1 MSGKWVEPD
10 KRDNVVDFVREIR
23 EKTGISRNKIIVW
36 LELPAGKYYDWKKRY
51 GKENRH
57 NGWIPRDWWLLEI
70 EKQAI
75 IDYFQRHP
83 LEGYRRLTYM
93 MMDDDIIAVSPSTTY
108 RVLQGAGLLGKRN
121 VKPSKKGTGFVQ
133 PLRAHQHWHIDIC
146 YINIDGTFYYMCT
159 ILDGYSRFV
168 VHWEIK
174 ESMKEQDVE
183 IILQR
188 AKEKFPNASSRIISD
203 NGPQFIAKDFKE
215 FIRVSGMTHVRT
227 SPYYPQSNGK
237 LERYHKSMKKET
249 VRKKAPES
257 FSQARRVMH
266 DYVEHYNYKRLH
278 SAIGYIAPAD
288 KLAGKAPEILATREY
303 KLEKARAMRKEA
315 ARIESAA

>member
-1 MSGKWVEPD
+1 M
-10 KRDNVVDFVREIR
+10 REIR

-51 GKENRH
+51 GKENLH

-75 IDYFQRHP
+75 IDYFQQHP
-83 LEGYRRLTYM
+83 FEGYRRLTYM
-93 MMDDDIIAVSPSTTY
+93 MMDEDIVAVSPSTTY
-108 RVLQGAGLLGKRN
+108 RVLHRAGLLGRRI
-121 VKPSKKGTGFVQ
+121 VKPSKKGAGFVQ
-133 PLRAHQHWHIDIC
+133 PLRAHQHWHIDVC
-146 YINIDGTFYYMCT
+146 YINICGTFYYLCT

-168 VHWEIK
+168 VHWELK
-174 ESMKEQDVE
+174 ESMKEQDIE

-188 AKEKFPNASSRIISD
+188 ALEKYPSASPRIISD

-237 LERYHKSMKKET
+237 LERYHKTMKKET
-249 VRKKAPES
+249 VRKQAPENLS
-257 FSQARRVMH
+257 HARRIMLGFVA
-266 DYVEHYNYKRLH
+266 HYNHKRLH

-288 KLAGKAPEILATREY
+288 KLAGKAPMILAERER
-303 KLEKARAMRKEA
+303 KLEKARSLRKVTA
-315 ARIESAA
+315 NAVSAA